1 MDESAVLERDGDA
14 DESINKVDVSDLTEF
29 EISKAYSGY
38 LDEDKD
44 RWDKRLLII
53 ISKDK

>member
-1 MDESAVLERDGDA
+1 MREVRKEVDLNRMDESAVLERDGDA
-14 DESINKVDVSDLTEF
+14 DESVNKVDVSDLTEF

-44 RWDKRLLII
+44 Q
-53 ISKDK
+53 